1 MRRFGP
7 LTPALDP
14 AFVRSRAVGSPL
26 GRVLIALLALV
37 VAGALFLV
45 LREGDDDSSSE
56 PATTGAQ
63 TTATAPPE
71 EAEQKP
77 DKPQPPQSRIALI
90 KVVDGEPVDGVAELT
105 FTKGENIRFVVES
118 DVADH
123 VHLHG
128 YDVFQDVAAGGK
140 AEFNVPATIE
150 GVFEVEL
157 EDRVV
162 PLAEITVEPG

>member
-1 MRRFGP
+1 M
-7 LTPALDP
+7 
-14 AFVRSRAVGSPL
+14 GSPL
-26 GRVLIALLALV
+26 GRVLIAVLALV

-56 PATTGAQ
+56 PATTAAQ
-63 TTATAPPE
+63 TTTTTTTGPPE

-90 KVVDGEPVDGVAELT
+90 EVVDGKPVDGVAELT
-105 FTKGENIRFVVES
+105 FTKSENIRFVVES

-128 YDVFQDVAAGGK
+128 YDVFQDVPAGGK
-140 AEFNVPATIE
+140 VEFNVPATIE

>member
-1 MRRFGP
+1 M
-7 LTPALDP
+7 
-14 AFVRSRAVGSPL
+14 GSPL

-37 VAGALFLV
+37 VAGALFLG
-45 LREGDDDSSSE
+45 RPEGDDDSSSE

-63 TTATAPPE
+63 TTTTTTTTAPPE

-77 DKPQPPQSRIALI
+77 DKPEPPQSRIALI

>member
-1 MRRFGP
+1 M
-7 LTPALDP
+7 
-14 AFVRSRAVGSPL
+14 GSPL
-26 GRVLIALLALV
+26 GRVLIAVLALV
-37 VAGALFLV
+37 VAGALFFV

-56 PATTGAQ
+56 PA
-63 TTATAPPE
+63 ATAAKTTTTTPPPE
-71 EAEQKP
+71 ETEQKP

-90 KVVDGEPVDGVAELT
+90 EVVDGKPVDGVAELT

>member
-1 MRRFGP
+1 M
-7 LTPALDP
+7 
-14 AFVRSRAVGSPL
+14 GSPL
-26 GRVLIALLALV
+26 GRVLIAVLALV

-45 LREGDDDSSSE
+45 LREGDDDSSEE
-56 PATTGAQ
+56 PATTAAQ
-63 TTATAPPE
+63 TTTTTTTAPPE

-90 KVVDGEPVDGVAELT
+90 EVVDGEPVGGVAELT

>member
-1 MRRFGP
+1 M
-7 LTPALDP
+7 
-14 AFVRSRAVGSPL
+14 GSPL
-26 GRVLIALLALV
+26 GRVVIAVLALV

-56 PATTGAQ
+56 PT
-63 TTATAPPE
+63 TTAAETTTTTTTAPPE
-71 EAEQKP
+71 EADQNP

-90 KVVDGEPVDGVAELT
+90 EVVDGEPVDGVAELT

-140 AEFNVPATIE
+140 VEFNVPATIE

>member
-1 MRRFGP
+1 MR
-7 LTPALDP
+7 
-14 AFVRSRAVGSPL
+14 SPL
-26 GRVLIALLALV
+26 GRVLIAALALV

-45 LREGDDDSSSE
+45 LRDGDEDSSSE
-56 PATTGAQ
+56 PGTTAAQ
-63 TTATAPPE
+63 TTTTTTPPQPE

-77 DKPQPPQSRIALI
+77 DKPEPPPSRIALI

>member
-1 MRRFGP
+1 M
-7 LTPALDP
+7 
-14 AFVRSRAVGSPL
+14 GSPL
-26 GRVLIALLALV
+26 GRILIAVLALV

-45 LREGDDDSSSE
+45 LREGDDDSDSE
-56 PATTGAQ
+56 PATTAAQ
-63 TTATAPPE
+63 TTTTTTTAPPE
-71 EAEQKP
+71 DAEQKP

-90 KVVDGEPVDGVAELT
+90 EVVDGEPVGGVAELT

>member
-1 MRRFGP
+1 
-7 LTPALDP
+7 
-14 AFVRSRAVGSPL
+14 VGSPL
-26 GRVLIALLALV
+26 GRILIAVLAV
-37 VAGALFLV
+37 VAAGALFLV
-45 LREGDDDSSSE
+45 LRGGDDDSSSE
-56 PATTGAQ
+56 PGTTAAQ
-63 TTATAPPE
+63 TTTTTTTPQGD

-77 DKPQPPQSRIALI
+77 DKPEPPESRIALI
-90 KVVDGEPVDGVAELT
+90 KVVDGKPVDGVAELT

-162 PLAEITVEPG
+162 PLAEITVEPE

>member
-1 MRRFGP
+1 M
-7 LTPALDP
+7 
-14 AFVRSRAVGSPL
+14 GSPL
-26 GRVLIALLALV
+26 GRVVIAVLALV

-56 PATTGAQ
+56 PATTAAQ
-63 TTATAPPE
+63 TTTTTTTTTAPPE
-71 EAEQKP
+71 ATEQKP

-128 YDVFQDVAAGGK
+128 YDVFQDVPAGGK
-140 AEFNVPATIE
+140 VEFNVPATIE

>member
-1 MRRFGP
+1 M
-7 LTPALDP
+7 
-14 AFVRSRAVGSPL
+14 GSPL
-26 GRVLIALLALV
+26 GRVLIAVLALV

-45 LREGDDDSSSE
+45 LREGDDDSSEE
-56 PATTGAQ
+56 PATTAAE
-63 TTATAPPE
+63 TTTTTTTAPPE

-90 KVVDGEPVDGVAELT
+90 EVVDGEPVDGVAELT

>member
-1 MRRFGP
+1 M
-7 LTPALDP
+7 
-14 AFVRSRAVGSPL
+14 GSPL
-26 GRVLIALLALV
+26 GRVLIAVLAVV

-56 PATTGAQ
+56 PGTTAAQ
-63 TTATAPPE
+63 TTTTTTPAQDE
-71 EAEQKP
+71 EAAQTP
-77 DKPQPPQSRIALI
+77 DKPEPPESRIAVI
-90 KVVDGEPVDGVAELT
+90 EVVDGKPVDGVAELT
-105 FTKGENIRFVVES
+105 FSEGENIRFVVES

-162 PLAEITVEPG
+162 PIAEITVEPE

>member
-1 MRRFGP
+1 M
-7 LTPALDP
+7 
-14 AFVRSRAVGSPL
+14 GSPL

-63 TTATAPPE
+63 TTTTTTTTTAPPE

-77 DKPQPPQSRIALI
+77 DKPEPPQSRIALI